1 MLIMVTGGSGSG
13 KSEFAERCCMEL
25 CPEEKI
31 YIATMQPFGKEGAAR
46 IQRHKKLR
54 AGKHFQTIECY
65 TDLEKLVLKQQLSE
79 KFLWDTAGETITGD
93 SCLEATGRPEYITG
107 KRVETTSS
115 QNVIET
121 TTLLECLSNLTANEM
136 FTNGLNEKQTVEKI
150 LSGIRHLQRQTK
162 HLVVVTNDVFC
173 DGISYEQETV
183 QYMKALG
190 EANVQLAAMADIVCE
205 VVCGIPIFLK
215 SDKMES
221 NRIENSLQ
229 TEKKIAHK
237 YSVAGMKQQ
246 HCSSKKEF

>member
-25 CPEEKI
+25 CPGEKI

-54 AGKHFQTIECY
+54 AGKHFQTVECY
-65 TDLEKLVLKQQLSE
+65 TDLENLVLHNRLSE
-79 KFLWDTAGETITGD
+79 KFCGNVAGKTIAGD
-93 SCLEATGRPEYITG
+93 FCLEATGRQKSITG

-115 QNVIET
+115 QNVIDT
-121 TTLLECLSNLTANEM
+121 TTLLECLSNLAANEM
-136 FTNGLNEKQTVEKI
+136 FTNGLHEKQTVEK
-150 LSGIRHLQRQTK
+150 LLAGIRHLQRQTK

-190 EANVQLAAMADIVCE
+190 EANVQLAAMADVVCE

-215 SDKMES
+215 SGRMKCNEM
-221 NRIENSLQ
+221 ENSLR
-229 TEKKIAHK
+229 TVREIAHK
-237 YSVAGMKQQ
+237 YSVAEMKQQ
-246 HCSSKKEF
+246 HCSLKKEF

>member
-25 CPEEKI
+25 CPGEKI

-54 AGKHFQTIECY
+54 AGKHFQTVECY
-65 TDLEKLVLKQQLSE
+65 TDLEKLILNDQ
-79 KFLWDTAGETITGD
+79 
-93 SCLEATGRPEYITG
+93 
-107 KRVETTSS
+107 
-115 QNVIET
+115 
-121 TTLLECLSNLTANEM
+121 TTLLECLSNLAANEM

-205 VVCGIPIFLK
+205 VVCGIPLFLK
-215 SDKMES
+215 GNKM
-221 NRIENSLQ
+221 
-229 TEKKIAHK
+229 K
-237 YSVAGMKQQ
+237 YSLLTVGEMDHNYIAANWK
-246 HCSSKKEF
+246 

>member
-25 CPEEKI
+25 CPGEKI

-54 AGKHFQTIECY
+54 AGKHFQTVECY
-65 TDLEKLVLKQQLSE
+65 TDLEKLILNAQ
-79 KFLWDTAGETITGD
+79 
-93 SCLEATGRPEYITG
+93 
-107 KRVETTSS
+107 
-115 QNVIET
+115 

-162 HLVVVTNDVFC
+162 HLVIVTNDVFC

-205 VVCGIPIFLK
+205 VVCGIPLFLK
-215 SDKMES
+215 GI
-221 NRIENSLQ
+221 R
-229 TEKKIAHK
+229 
-237 YSVAGMKQQ
+237 
-246 HCSSKKEF
+246 

>member
-25 CPEEKI
+25 CPGEKI

-54 AGKHFQTIECY
+54 AGKHFQTVECY
-65 TDLEKLVLKQQLSE
+65 TDLEKLILNDQ
-79 KFLWDTAGETITGD
+79 
-93 SCLEATGRPEYITG
+93 
-107 KRVETTSS
+107 
-115 QNVIET
+115 

-205 VVCGIPIFLK
+205 VVCGIPLFLK
-215 SDKMES
+215 GNKMEY
-221 NRIENSLQ
+221 SLL
-229 TEKKIAHK
+229 TVGEMDHNYIAANWK
-237 YSVAGMKQQ
+237 
-246 HCSSKKEF
+246 

>member
-25 CPEEKI
+25 CPGEKI

-54 AGKHFQTIECY
+54 AGKHFQTVECY
-65 TDLEKLVLKQQLSE
+65 TDLEKLILNDQ
-79 KFLWDTAGETITGD
+79 
-93 SCLEATGRPEYITG
+93 
-107 KRVETTSS
+107 
-115 QNVIET
+115 

-136 FTNGLNEKQTVEKI
+136 FTNGLNENQTVEKI

-205 VVCGIPIFLK
+205 VVCGIPLFLK
-215 SDKMES
+215 GNKMEY
-221 NRIENSLQ
+221 SLL
-229 TEKKIAHK
+229 TVGEMDHNYIAANWK
-237 YSVAGMKQQ
+237 
-246 HCSSKKEF
+246 

>member
-25 CPEEKI
+25 CPGEKI

-54 AGKHFQTIECY
+54 AGKHFQTVECY
-65 TDLEKLVLKQQLSE
+65 TDLEKLILNAQ
-79 KFLWDTAGETITGD
+79 
-93 SCLEATGRPEYITG
+93 
-107 KRVETTSS
+107 
-115 QNVIET
+115 

-162 HLVVVTNDVFC
+162 HFVVVTNDVFC

-205 VVCGIPIFLK
+205 VVCGIPLFLK
-215 SDKMES
+215 GNKMEY
-221 NRIENSLQ
+221 SLL
-229 TEKKIAHK
+229 TVGEMDHNYIAANWK
-237 YSVAGMKQQ
+237 
-246 HCSSKKEF
+246 

>member
-25 CPEEKI
+25 CPREKI

-54 AGKHFQTIECY
+54 AGKHFQTVECY
-65 TDLEKLVLKQQLSE
+65 TDLEKLILNAQ
-79 KFLWDTAGETITGD
+79 
-93 SCLEATGRPEYITG
+93 
-107 KRVETTSS
+107 
-115 QNVIET
+115 

-183 QYMKALG
+183 RYMKALG

-205 VVCGIPIFLK
+205 VVCGIPLFLK
-215 SDKMES
+215 GI
-221 NRIENSLQ
+221 R
-229 TEKKIAHK
+229 
-237 YSVAGMKQQ
+237 
-246 HCSSKKEF
+246 

>member
-25 CPEEKI
+25 CPGEKI

-54 AGKHFQTIECY
+54 AGKHFQTVECY
-65 TDLEKLVLKQQLSE
+65 TGLEKLILNDQ
-79 KFLWDTAGETITGD
+79 
-93 SCLEATGRPEYITG
+93 
-107 KRVETTSS
+107 
-115 QNVIET
+115 
-121 TTLLECLSNLTANEM
+121 TTLLECLSNLAANEM

-205 VVCGIPIFLK
+205 VVCGIPLFLK
-215 SDKMES
+215 GNKM
-221 NRIENSLQ
+221 
-229 TEKKIAHK
+229 K
-237 YSVAGMKQQ
+237 YSLLTVGEMDHNYIAANWK
-246 HCSSKKEF
+246 

>member
-25 CPEEKI
+25 CPGEKI

-54 AGKHFQTIECY
+54 AGKHFQTVECY
-65 TDLEKLVLKQQLSE
+65 TGLEKLILNDQLPE
-79 KFLWDTAGETITGD
+79 MFFAEAARETIVRD
-93 SCLEATGRPEYITG
+93 SCLEAIERLESETG
-107 KRVETTSS
+107 KRMETTLTGTR
-115 QNVIET
+115 NVIDT
-121 TTLLECLSNLTANEM
+121 TILLECLSNLTANEM

-150 LSGIRHLQRQTK
+150 LSGIWHLQKQTK

-205 VVCGIPIFLK
+205 VVCGIPLFLK
-215 SDKMES
+215 GNKMEY
-221 NRIENSLQ
+221 SLL
-229 TEKKIAHK
+229 TVGEMDHNYIAANWK
-237 YSVAGMKQQ
+237 
-246 HCSSKKEF
+246 